1 MKVWKEPDFG
11 ETVEKRQEVQLGWDG
26 LKRGLRAWTRAAN
39 TGSSPMSQ
47 SALFK
52 RQQINK
58 QYTANRKQMIEGVGQ
73 WDITIW
79 R

>member
-1 MKVWKEPDFG
+1 MK
-11 ETVEKRQEVQLGWDG
+11 LGWDE

-39 TGSSPMSQ
+39 TALSPMSQ
-47 SALFK
+47 SAFFK

-58 QYTANRKQMIEGVGQ
+58 QYIANRKQMIEGVGQ